1 MKFDVLPVLRQ
12 LQELGLLMK
21 QQCHD
26 SSLSRIFVITAVLVV
41 RHLLTVRFPPN
52 YLPGFIGLLKRS
64 HLFPTLLNNFL
75 AEIFPPRFSNSDST
89 MGSVSRGAAQIMV
102 KATKDLKFGCYGV
115 VVAIFINWPFK
126 DAFCSKRFVD
136 IAHSGD
142 VTARNDPRIRVFLRM
157 F

>member
-1 MKFDVLPVLRQ
+1 
-12 LQELGLLMK
+12 
-21 QQCHD
+21 
-26 SSLSRIFVITAVLVV
+26 
-41 RHLLTVRFPPN
+41 
-52 YLPGFIGLLKRS
+52 
-64 HLFPTLLNNFL
+64 
-75 AEIFPPRFSNSDST
+75 
-89 MGSVSRGAAQIMV
+89 MGSVSHGAAQIMV

-126 DAFCSKRFVD
+126 GAFCSKRFVA